1 MNDMNDKMRERWNER
16 RRKSNSWKKLII
28 MVVVLIAI
36 MWSINKL
43 GTSKNVSWKPG
54 VETIDSLNADST
66 KTESL
71 Q

>member
-43 GTSKNVSWKPG
+43 GTSKNVNWKPG